1 MLWVTLVLGILVTG
15 GLGNEDFDEIT
26 MLMNMKKIFKEGN
39 FLCKFKLGLQFK
51 NTISHIL
58 NGP

>member
-1 MLWVTLVLGILVTG
+1 MGILVTG